1 MGMAVLLPIG
11 DFSKMTHLSVKTL
24 RHYHEIGVLEPA
36 QVDASS
42 GYRFYDPSQ
51 VPTAQVIRR
60 FRDLGMPLDDVRAM
74 LQAPS
79 VDVRNKVITGHLERM
94 ELQLQHTQ
102 EAVGSLRTL
111 LQQPPAK
118 LPVEYRSVPRMRA
131 LGIAEVVSL
140 SDAEEWGLEAF
151 MELLGLLEGA
161 EPAGPPGA
169 LWSGEVFQEER
180 GDVVAFI
187 PVTTEL
193 EGGHRARMMD
203 IPAAEL
209 AVAVHRGPLRDLDQT
224 YGALGTYVA
233 EREVATS
240 GPIREYYLVTPF
252 DTPDETEHRTEVGW
266 PVFQTSGS

>member
-1 MGMAVLLPIG
+1 MAVLLPIG

-24 RHYHEIGVLEPA
+24 RHYHEVGVLEPA
-36 QVDASS
+36 RIDTSS

-79 VDVRNKVITGHLERM
+79 VDVRNKVITQHLERM
-94 ELQLQHTQ
+94 ELQLQQTQ

-111 LQQPPAK
+111 LEHPPPR
-118 LPVEYRSVPRMRA
+118 LPVEYRSVPRTRA
-131 LGIAEVVSL
+131 LGIAEVVPFS
-140 SDAEEWGLEAF
+140 EVGEWGLAAF
-151 MELLGLLEGA
+151 LELLEVLQLHGTA
-161 EPAGPPGA
+161 PAGPPGA
-169 LWSGEVFQEER
+169 LWSSEFFEEGQ
-180 GDVVAFI
+180 GDVVAFV

-193 EGGHRARMMD
+193 EAGRRARMMD

-209 AVAVHRGPLRDLDQT
+209 AVALHRGPLRDLDQT
-224 YGALGTYVA
+224 YGALGTYVT
-233 EREVATS
+233 EQEVATL

-252 DTPDETEHRTEVGW
+252 DTPDETEHRTEVCW
-266 PVFQTSGS
+266 PVFHTTPG

>member
-1 MGMAVLLPIG
+1 MAVLLPIG
-11 DFSKMTHLSVKTL
+11 DFSKMTHLSIKTL

-36 QVDASS
+36 RIDTSS

-79 VDVRNKVITGHLERM
+79 VDVRNKVITEHLERM

-102 EAVGSLRTL
+102 EAVGSLRVL
-111 LQQPPAK
+111 LEHPPAR
-118 LPVEYRSVPRMRA
+118 LPVEYRSAPRTRA
-131 LGIAEVVSL
+131 LGIAEVVDF
-140 SDAEEWGLEAF
+140 SDAEEWTVAALT
-151 MELLGLLEGA
+151 ELLGMLEGTA
-161 EPAGPPGA
+161 PAGPPGA
-169 LWSGEVFQEER
+169 LWSAEFFQDER
-180 GDVVAFI
+180 GEVVAFF

-193 EGGHRARMMD
+193 ERGARATMMD
-203 IPAAEL
+203 IPEAEL
-209 AVAVHRGPLRDLDQT
+209 AVALHRGPLRDLDQT

-233 EREVATS
+233 EQEVATA

-252 DTPDETEHRTEVGW
+252 DTPDETQHRAEVCW
-266 PVFQTSGS
+266 PVFHTTSR